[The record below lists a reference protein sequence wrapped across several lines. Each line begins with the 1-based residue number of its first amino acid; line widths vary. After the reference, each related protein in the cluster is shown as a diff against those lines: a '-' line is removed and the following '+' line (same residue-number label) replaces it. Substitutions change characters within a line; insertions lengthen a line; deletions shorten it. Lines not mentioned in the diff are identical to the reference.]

1 MAYEGATSE
10 ELEENLN
17 SEDYKKAES
26 RLFNDILEET
36 TKLGA
41 VRPTGPSA
49 SQLPSGCYNVGDIG
63 PAGGIIIATPNTT
76 NNNTQYYY
84 EISPVDLHQNHHLQ
98 YISCPTGTCAYPIC
112 EWGFKGITIPTECPV
127 GEGLN
132 NTNATN
138 SYIPNNEYSNSLNAF
153 TLCKQYS
160 LGGYDDWFLPSK
172 DEWALVRDNMISVFN
187 DDCTPLGSSNDPC
200 SVYGETPYWSSST
213 GDHASN
219 QNCGIYQDFT
229 VGHPDNHKA
238 IICTASSDFKVM
250 RWFDASV
257 RAMRRFTCPYVPPNP
272 VTIPCYDIGSIGP
285 GGGMVFAIPYTGWNN
300 TKYYYEVGLEDL
312 HTGGLTYQNW
322 YQLFQCNPV
331 PPWSSGGISSLVG
344 AEWGLYGNDV
354 IDVNHMTKIDF
365 GAGYKNTLAIDSFP
379 TAPLSPNVATR
390 DIAATLCLNYAAQ
403 QQQVF
408 DEGEGWYLPSLFEFW
423 YMFTTVGDNTP
434 YGAQLNLSTS
444 QMNWSSNGYGTNTD
458 GIYWTSSAYNSYQSG
473 TNNPGGQ
480 NPGNLPPSFPN
491 QENYAWA
498 FWHFD
503 GVQNNG
509 APSSPTL
516 IPRCKPLSVR
526 PIRRFVCDDV
536 TVTGGIDYN
545 WRYKTPG
552 YAPPAISNAGS
563 PGFGEFQFGVYD
575 SNGVLISFEMDI
587 FGEGVSDYISGH
599 PWNPT
604 GPTSV
609 YDYEG
614 VFRYNVL
621 SAAGLPT
628 LEPNP
633 NRNQLI
639 PWWPNLWFHRQA
651 NPSVWGAG
659 ASGTFGTYT
668 ISIYD
673 IHENFMGKWEFFSNS
688 GASCGWNSF
697 CDRTM
702 QIKNIIHVQGP
713 NPVVHLT
720 GDEYILIERKNS
732 PSTYHKVNTVD
743 LYNYAQTGHSIRM
756 IDQFTNQPIPGP
768 VPYWK
773 ACVEYCPNN
782 TSPISYKNGGCRS
795 WGVSIAPNQIL
806 TPDPPWWSPPHGIG
820 SVPWT
825 SAPGTPGNPFSTIG
839 PLKSDCNQIKSLT
852 SGGVCGTKTP
862 WWYSTFRWVST
873 KMNPTPSSEEIQKY
887 EILNQDCSKDS
898 SYFIEIDAGNKLLT
912 PGEQSNLISNK
923 LNKFVKRIKKKF
935 RK

>member
-17 SEDYKKAES
+17 SEEYKKAES

-98 YISCPTGTCAYPIC
+98 YISCPTGTCSYPIC

-172 DEWALVRDNMISVFN
+172 DEWGLVRNNMISVFN
-187 DDCTPLGSSNDPC
+187 DDCTPLGSSDDPC

-213 GDHASN
+213 ADHASN

-331 PPWSSGGISSLVG
+331 PPWSSGGISSLLG

-480 NPGNLPPSFPN
+480 NPGSLPPSFPD

-503 GVQNNG
+503 GIQNNG

-526 PIRRFVCDDV
+526 PIRRFLCDDV

-545 WRYKTPG
+545 WRGGQIIPTGQSLPDVDGYHQPGMITFKFWPRDINGNPLTPQ
-552 YAPPAISNAGS
+552 PLDN
-563 PGFGEFQFGVYD
+563 
-575 SNGVLISFEMDI
+575 I
-587 FGEGVSDYISGH
+587 FGEGVHQLYGGGQWADFYGH
-599 PWNPT
+599 TDSFGIWP
-604 GPTSV
+604 SMI
-609 YDYEG
+609 
-614 VFRYNVL
+614 
-621 SAAGLPT
+621 SAAGFTTKRPRDVFNQPSPGTPNFWHHQTHGYMQAGSWAGTRVPGNGLV
-628 LEPNP
+628 LE
-633 NRNQLI
+633 
-639 PWWPNLWFHRQA
+639 
-651 NPSVWGAG
+651 
-659 ASGTFGTYT
+659 
-668 ISIYD
+668 ISIWD
-673 IHENFMGKWEFFSNS
+673 IHENFLGKWEFGSNS
-688 GASCGWNSF
+688 SSCCNLVDYCNHSMTGHS
-697 CDRTM
+697 
-702 QIKNIIHVQGP
+702 ISHLQGP
-713 NPVVHLT
+713 NPIITLT
-720 GDEYILIERKNS
+720 GHEYIRLENKGTS
-732 PSTYHKVNTVD
+732 STYHLTNTLD
-743 LYNYAQTGHSIRM
+743 LYNYAGTGTSIRM

-768 VPYWK
+768 VPFKK
-773 ACVEYCPNN
+773 ACIEFCANHYQW
-782 TSPISYKNGGCRS
+782 NGRSSGCKD
-795 WGVSIAPNQIL
+795 WAVAIAPSQV
-806 TPDPPWWSPPHGIG
+806 TVPDPPWWAPPHGIG

-825 SAPGTPGNPFSTIG
+825 APSAPANPFSTI
-839 PLKSDCNQIKSLT
+839 PALKDTCDELRCVKWQDQNAPAPPWSRVLYRNSSSSKVNPSTTIPSFNKEEGFLLEPCND
-852 SGGVCGTKTP
+852 KT
-862 WWYSTFRWVST
+862 
-873 KMNPTPSSEEIQKY
+873 EEIW
-887 EILNQDCSKDS
+887 
-898 SYFIEIDAGNKLLT
+898 T
-912 PGEQSNLISNK
+912 PYGTLSNK